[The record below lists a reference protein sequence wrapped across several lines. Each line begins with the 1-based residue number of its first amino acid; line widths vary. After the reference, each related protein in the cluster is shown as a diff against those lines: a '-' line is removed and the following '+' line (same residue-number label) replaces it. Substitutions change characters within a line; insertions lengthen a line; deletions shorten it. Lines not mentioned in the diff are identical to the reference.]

1 MNNGFLNNIPWIL
14 NENDRDRRTSYYLII
29 TLKIQ
34 TTTKFWLVDDHAPM
48 PSMTIF
54 QTC

>member
-14 NENDRDRRTSYYLII
+14 NETDRNRRTSNYLII
-29 TLKIQ
+29 TMKIQ
-34 TTTKFWLVDDHAPM
+34 TTTKLWLVDDDPAIYC
-48 PSMTIF
+48 MTIF